1 MQKCYF
7 FQISVNVSKND
18 SGFMRVKY
26 WAYWIWNWFLKK
38 IVFNDYCYISGFIFP
53 STILSVAFR
62 ARPCWLPSVVLHW
75 THRCHWSATTL
86 KFTTGEANNTDHFV
100 PVQFCWWSCESYFA
114 KHWYRPST
122 WKADASP
129 SRTMCQ
135 RLLRNSKDATR
146 SPKNWPCFHSTNS
159 NSYQVFG
166 YNSGTSMIHRAP
178 TVQATWHKGSFANI
192 QVPDA
197 TGHPRCLLSMSR

>member
-1 MQKCYF
+1 M
-7 FQISVNVSKND
+7 I
-18 SGFMRVKY
+18 
-26 WAYWIWNWFLKK
+26 IFL
-38 IVFNDYCYISGFIFP
+38 

-62 ARPCWLPSVVLHW
+62 TRPCWLPSVVLHW
-75 THRCHWSATTL
+75 THRCHRSATTL
-86 KFTTGEANNTDHFV
+86 KFTTSEVNNTDHFV
-100 PVQFCWWSCESYFA
+100 PVQFCWGSCESY
-114 KHWYRPST
+114 T
-122 WKADASP
+122 SP

-135 RLLRNSKDATR
+135 RLIRNSKDATR

-178 TVQATWHKGSFANI
+178 TVQATWHTESFANI
-192 QVPDA
+192 RVPDA